1 MNILTVLPFDSQQ
14 KKRLEAENKK
24 GKIVYTAPDRVT
36 DEELSEAEIIIG
48 NIPAD
53 KLKLCKSL
61 KWLQLNSAGTEGYP
75 ENMPPNTV
83 LTNATGAYG
92 LAISEH
98 MLGMLLEIKK
108 KLYLYR
114 DNQQKHIWQ
123 SEGSV
128 TSIEDSVA
136 LIVGMGDIGGE
147 FARKIK
153 ALGAYVI
160 GVKRT
165 SSDKPDYCDELYTA
179 EHLKELV
186 PRADIIALSL
196 PGNKQTEHIFDS
208 ATLKLTK
215 KGSVLLNVGRG
226 SAIDTTAL
234 CRLLKNG
241 HFEGVGLDVTEPE
254 PLPENHPLWDIP
266 NAIITPHISG
276 FFHLHKTLERI
287 IDISIDNLSRF
298 NNGSK
303 LRNIVDYTTGYRKKD

>member
-1 MNILTVLPFDSQQ
+1 MKTIAIIPFNEEQ
-14 KKRLEAENKK
+14 KARLEGINAD
-24 GKIVYTAPDRVT
+24 VTYTTPNDVT
-36 DEELSEAEIIIG
+36 DNELESADIIIG
-48 NIPAD
+48 NVPPQR
-53 KLKLCKSL
+53 LGVCRNL

-75 ENMPPNTV
+75 ENIPQNAL

-114 DNQQKHIWQ
+114 DNQNRHIWQ

-128 TSIEDSVA
+128 TSVEGAVA
-136 LIVGMGDIGGE
+136 LVVGMGDIGGD
-147 FARKIK
+147 FARKVK

-165 SSDKPDYCDELYTA
+165 PSQKPDYCDELYTTDELA
-179 EHLKELV
+179 QLV

-196 PGNKQTEHIFDS
+196 PGTAETAGIFDRKMLS
-208 ATLKLTK
+208 LTK

-226 SAIDTTAL
+226 SAVDTEAL
-234 CRLLKNG
+234 CDLLESG
-241 HFEGVGLDVTEPE
+241 HFEGVGLDVTDPE
-254 PLPENHPLWDIP
+254 PLPENHRLWDIP

-276 FFHLHKTLERI
+276 YFHLPKTLERI
-287 IDISIDNLSRF
+287 IDIALDNLERF
-298 NNGSK
+298 KDGRELKN
-303 LRNIVDYTTGYRKKD
+303 LVDYKTGYRKH